1 MSVLHIYGT
10 RNKSLTST
18 NLLESFS
25 STKASFS
32 IIQCTVL
39 ISFFINGFSTVST
52 LSGPV
57 GDRTKVKL
65 CGEKDS
71 YCLMG
76 SAALL
81 DVMNDFLSEPKS
93 PTEVV
98 QAKFISL
105 YKHPPVP
112 LL

>member
-1 MSVLHIYGT
+1 
-10 RNKSLTST
+10 
-18 NLLESFS
+18 
-25 STKASFS
+25 
-32 IIQCTVL
+32 
-39 ISFFINGFSTVST
+39 
-52 LSGPV
+52 
-57 GDRTKVKL
+57 
-65 CGEKDS
+65 
-71 YCLMG
+71 MG

-112 LL
+112 LLYVASPPTPRAAVAVHITCMTTCPEVEDRIASQHTLQEGYANKVFVCL